1 MKNLLIA
8 LFCFFTMSA
17 FSQSKVETYKNQVGY
32 WNERTKEWE
41 WDKAS
46 FNDIT
51 FTMGKTYISCN
62 DVAKSFYSVKEDL
75 GDDISDTY
83 KGHGWKCIDEN
94 GRSCIVQ
101 LLLYK
106 EHNLYVIHVMYNN
119 KAFRYYVY
127 NKNGLSDYN

>member
-8 LFCFFTMSA
+8 LFCTLTMSA

-32 WNERTKEWE
+32 WNLQTKEWE

-62 DVAKSFYSVKEDL
+62 DVAKSFYSIREDL
-75 GDDISDTY
+75 GDDKTDTY
-83 KGHGWKCIDEN
+83 KAHGWKCIDEN
-94 GRSCIVQ
+94 GRSCIVHF
-101 LLLYK
+101 YIK
-106 EHNLYVIHVMYNN
+106 ARIHV
-119 KAFRYYVY
+119 V
-127 NKNGLSDYN
+127 